1 MRSRVDFFIILPTM
15 LKIAIQYFWY
25 RIFTSHRR
33 GFGIHSP
40 FVFYL
45 VNEVFLKKDDENLA
59 MIRGWRKSLSQSNAS
74 IETGHFGSGSKVHG
88 KKPQKLKKIIRFS
101 SITHKYGRVLYR
113 LSREFKPNT
122 ILELGTGTGIST
134 AYLSSASPEIRVKTV
149 DADKEKAKFAES
161 ALKLLLISQPEITVG
176 SFEGFLL
183 SNLKSISHPILV
195 FVDGDHNYEST
206 LGYFNKILEY
216 KEADTI
222 IVFDDIRWSDEM
234 RKAWDE
240 IRNHSETVLCID
252 LFFMG
257 IVFFRKG
264 MIKQNF
270 KINF

>member
-1 MRSRVDFFIILPTM
+1 MESQVDFFIILPAM
-15 LKIAIQYFWY
+15 LRIALQYFWY
-25 RIFTSHRR
+25 RIITSHRR

-40 FVFYL
+40 FVFQL
-45 VNEVFLKKDDENLA
+45 VNEVLLKKDDKNLA
-59 MIRGWRKSLSQSNAS
+59 MIRGWRKSLSQSHDT
-74 IETGHFGSGSKVHG
+74 IETGHFGSGSKVHS
-88 KKPQKLKKIIRFS
+88 KNHQKLKKIIRYS
-101 SITHKYGRVLYR
+101 SIPHKYGRVLYR

-122 ILELGTGTGIST
+122 VLELGTGTGIST
-134 AYLSSASPEIRVKTV
+134 AYLSSANPGIRIKTV

-161 ALKLLLISQPEITVG
+161 ALKILAITQPEISVG

-183 SNLKSISHPILV
+183 SNLKSISHPMLV

-206 LGYFNKILEY
+206 MGYFNKILEY

-222 IVFDDIRWSDEM
+222 IIFDDICWSREM
-234 RKAWDE
+234 RQAWID
-240 IRNHSETVLCID
+240 IKDHPETVLCID